1 MPYIGAYVVS
11 APLTVYVQTLSIE
24 TGNALAADSLPLYR
38 VYHDLLS
45 TPLTT
50 GTFSLI
56 DSSNVSGFY
65 AATFTVSTTHGF
77 SASGG
82 YCIRKQVTMSGITG
96 AQLDTFRVVL
106 SA

>member
-1 MPYIGAYVVS
+1 MPYLGTFVLS

-38 VYHDLLS
+38 VYHDVIS

-56 DSSNVSGFY
+56 DVANVSGFY
-65 AATFTVSTTHGF
+65 AATFTVSGSHGF
-77 SASGG
+77 SASGS
-82 YCIRKQVTMSGITG
+82 YCIRKEVVMSGVTG